1 MVHSRRRQG
10 KLPPCFGCDNPLQT
24 PLAVN
29 NKNVFHG
36 EQNLQS
42 HQAVKVHETEEFFA
56 SLTLLSKSEWW
67 PWLVLGSTL
76 GLCSRPWYTEPCPNR
91 ERPPPG
97 CAKRQSATAGP
108 LDFLVAIPCLS
119 RKVGSVSVPRA
130 VPDRPAPGPSRR
142 SPAAPTYAHCAQHP
156 QLSNIL

>member
-1 MVHSRRRQG
+1 MMGDGRRVLRGRRQG

-24 PLAVN
+24 PLVVT
-29 NKNVFHG
+29 KRRHSMDSFF
-36 EQNLQS
+36 QPY
-42 HQAVKVHETEEFFA
+42 QAVKVQVTEEFFA

-97 CAKRQSATAGP
+97 CQITPISDQDT
-108 LDFLVAIPCLS
+108 LVVIPCFPKRWGVYPYRWRSLTGLVQAHLGAH
-119 RKVGSVSVPRA
+119 RRRPLMRTVPTTH
-130 VPDRPAPGPSRR
+130 D
-142 SPAAPTYAHCAQHP
+142 
-156 QLSNIL
+156 